1 MTACLRLVGL
11 VIILLMPYGGSG
23 SARSPHVT
31 RTSATQTVSSV
42 DPNVFETA
50 NAGFAQAMYEEFL
63 RDPAAVGPEWRR
75 LFESGIVGEKPSGN
89 GTGQRAHATAGQSRP
104 AEAADTAERVPA
116 ATGPASLPPGAS
128 PIKGPAARLVANME
142 QSLTV
147 PTATTLRVVAV
158 GVLEER
164 RRAIN
169 AALQAA
175 GRQDKISFTHLIAYA
190 QVQATKRHPV
200 MGHTLVMHE
209 GTPYRVQP
217 EGIALGLAVDVQRKD
232 GSRGLVVPVIKR
244 AETMDFAAFQAAY
257 EGLVEQARTNRLMPD
272 DFAGATM
279 SLTNP
284 GGLGTVASVPRLMA
298 GQGSIIAV
306 GAIGYPTEFSGVA
319 EERLREFG
327 ISKVMTV
334 TSTYDHRVIQGAES
348 GAFLATVEHLLQGD
362 DEFYDLIEE
371 SLQLSAISYQIVKA
385 APAARRDDAG
395 PVAPEMLYHVAAA
408 MALTKA
414 FRMHGHLAAHLDPLG
429 TPPIGD
435 PALDPG
441 PLGLT
446 PEVMAAIPSKML
458 RIAVPGRTLAE
469 SLPHL
474 QATYC
479 GTMAYE
485 IEHIST
491 HEERVWL
498 REKIESGAYRQPLS
512 PDEQRALLSRLTEV
526 EALEKFLHKAYLGQK
541 RFSIEGVDMLVPMLD
556 LTIERAAESGARDVV
571 IGMAHRGR
579 LNVLAHTIGRPYETI
594 FAEFEGGR
602 LVEGG
607 QLTPEGGT
615 GDVKYH
621 HGAEGAYVTSKGTAI
636 TVSLAPNP
644 SHLEFVT
651 PVVDGRARAK
661 QTQRRGRDAHHD
673 PTAALPVAIHGDAA
687 FAGQGVVAETL
698 NLGSLKGYRTGGTL
712 HLITNNQV
720 GFTTDM
726 EDARS
731 TRYASDLAK
740 GFDIPIIHVNA
751 DDPEASLA
759 AVRLAM
765 AYRDRFHQDMLI
777 DLVGYRRHGHNEGDE
792 PAYTQPVMYERIRA
806 LPTVRERYARSLVEA
821 GVLTQEESDRDR
833 EQAYQRLVDIQQSF
847 KASTGRSITK
857 EREVRFGG
865 AGQEVETALASE
877 FITSLNEQ
885 LLTWPEGFTV
895 HPKLRKQL
903 ERRRAALNEG
913 GIDWAH
919 AETLALASLLT
930 EGVPLRLTGQD
941 TERGTFS
948 QRHLVLHDAAT
959 GQAWAPVQKLP
970 GALAP
975 LELYNS
981 PLSELATLGFEYG
994 YSAAAP
1000 EVLVLW
1006 EAQFGDFINAAQVVV
1021 DQFLS
1026 AGLSKW
1032 GLTTR
1037 LTLLLPHGYEGQ
1049 GPEHSSARLE
1059 RFLQLAAEGNI
1070 RVANPTTPAQ
1080 YFHLLRRQAR
1090 RTRQRPLVVM
1100 TPKSLLRLPQANS
1113 KLEDLA
1119 GGTWRPVLDDPSSP
1133 EDVSAVSRLVLCSG
1147 KIYYDLLPEADKME
1161 RDRPALIRLEQLYS
1175 FPWSE
1180 LRAVLAR
1187 YGGLEELVW
1196 AQEEPRNMGAWAY
1209 VEPKLRELAPEGVA
1223 VSFVGR
1229 PDRASPA
1236 EGYPAAHVAEQSRII
1251 REALEVRGR
1260 REEVPLPTVEVAG
1273 EAKG

>member
-1 MTACLRLVGL
+1 M
-11 VIILLMPYGGSG
+11 
-23 SARSPHVT
+23 
-31 RTSATQTVSSV
+31 

-75 LFESGIVGEKPSGN
+75 LFESGIVGERPDGN
-89 GTGQRAHATAGQSRP
+89 GAAAPAPRQAPEPRP
-104 AEAADTAERVPA
+104 AVVAAMPPA
-116 ATGPASLPPGAS
+116 PATLPAGAAA
-128 PIKGPAARLVANME
+128 IKGPAAKLVANMNE
-142 QSLTV
+142 SLTV
-147 PTATTLRVVAV
+147 PTATTFRVLPV
-158 GVLEER
+158 GVLEQKR
-164 RRAIN
+164 RGLN
-169 AALQAA
+169 QGLQAA
-175 GRQDKISFTHLIAYA
+175 GKPGKISFTHLIAFA
-190 QVQATKRHPV
+190 LVQATKQHPV
-200 MGHTLVMHE
+200 MGHTLVMQD
-209 GTPYRVQP
+209 GTPYRVAP

-244 AETMDFAAFQAAY
+244 ADTMDFAAFHAAY
-257 EGLVEQARTNRLMPD
+257 EALVEKARTNRLMPD

-284 GGLGTVASVPRLMA
+284 GGLGTVGSVPRLMA

-306 GAIGYPTEFSGVA
+306 GAIGYPAEFSAVT
-319 EERLREFG
+319 EERLRDFG

-348 GAFLATVEHLLQGD
+348 GTFLATVDHLLQGD
-362 DEFYDLIEE
+362 QGFFELIAE
-371 SLQLSAISYQIVKA
+371 SLGLGEAGYQLARPQPAVQPGQEA
-385 APAARRDDAG
+385 AE
-395 PVAPEMLYHVAAA
+395 PVAPGMLYHVAAA
-408 MALTKA
+408 MALVKA

-446 PEVMAAIPSKML
+446 PEVMAAIPSNVL
-458 RIAVPGRTLAE
+458 RIAVSGGTLAE
-469 SLPHL
+469 ALPYL

-498 REKIESGAYRQPLS
+498 REKIESGAYRQPMG
-512 PDEQRALLSRLTEV
+512 PDEQRRLLQRLTEV
-526 EALEKFLHKAYLGQK
+526 ETLEKFLHKAYLGQK

-579 LNVLAHTIGRPYETI
+579 LNVLAHTVGRPYETI

-602 LVEGG
+602 HVEAG

-621 HGAEGAYVTSKGTAI
+621 HGAEGAYRTGKNKAI
-636 TVSLAPNP
+636 TVTLSPNP
-644 SHLEFVT
+644 SHLEFVA

-661 QTQRRGRDAHHD
+661 QTQRRGREAHHD
-673 PTAALPVAIHGDAA
+673 PTAALPVTIHGDAA

-698 NLGSLKGYRTGGTL
+698 NLGALKGYRTGGTL
-712 HLITNNQV
+712 HIITNNQI

-740 GFDIPIIHVNA
+740 GFDIPIIHVNG
-751 DDPEASLA
+751 DDPEACLS
-759 AVRLAM
+759 AVRLSM
-765 AYRDRFHQDMLI
+765 AYRDRFHQDVLI

-792 PAYTQPVMYERIRA
+792 PAYTQPIMYERIKALPPTRELYARA
-806 LPTVRERYARSLVEA
+806 LVAA
-821 GVLTQEESDRDR
+821 GVISQEEADR
-833 EQAYQRLVDIQQSF
+833 QASEAHQRLVDIQQGF
-847 KASTGRSITK
+847 KASMSRGTPSEPPHK
-857 EREVRFGG
+857 LAG
-865 AGQEVETALASE
+865 AGLEVDTALAAE
-877 FITSLNEQ
+877 FLVALNEQ
-885 LLTWPEGFTV
+885 LLSWPEGFTV
-895 HPKLRKQL
+895 HPKLVKQL
-903 ERRRAALNEG
+903 ERRRAALGPDG

-919 AETLALASLLT
+919 AEALALASLLT
-930 EGVPLRLTGQD
+930 EGVPVRLTGQD

-948 QRHLVLHDAAT
+948 QRHLVLHDVAT
-959 GQAWAPVQKLP
+959 GERLAPIQRLP

-975 LELYNS
+975 LELHNS

-1000 EVLVLW
+1000 DALVLW
-1006 EAQFGDFINAAQVVV
+1006 EAQFGDFINGAQVIV

-1037 LTLLLPHGYEGQ
+1037 LTVLLPHGYEGQ

-1090 RTRQRPLVVM
+1090 RTRQRPLVVL
-1100 TPKSLLRLPQANS
+1100 TPKSLLRLPQAAS
-1113 KLEDLA
+1113 RLEELSQ
-1119 GGTWRPVLDDPSSP
+1119 GKWFPVLDDPWAAGRA
-1133 EDVSAVSRLVLCSG
+1133 DGITRMILCTG
-1147 KIYYDLLPEADKME
+1147 KIYYDLLAETEKLKE
-1161 RDRPALIRLEQLYS
+1161 QRPALVRLEQLYS
-1175 FPWSE
+1175 FPWAES
-1180 LRAVLAR
+1180 RALLAR
-1187 YGGLEELVW
+1187 YPRLEELLWV
-1196 AQEEPRNMGAWAY
+1196 QEEPRNMGAWSYLA
-1209 VEPKLRELAPEGVA
+1209 PKLQELVPPGVQLGY
-1223 VSFVGR
+1223 VGR
-1229 PDRASPA
+1229 PERASPA
-1236 EGYPAAHVAEQSRII
+1236 EGYPAAHAAEQSRII
-1251 REALEVRGR
+1251 REAVEHGR
-1260 REEVPLPTVEVAG
+1260 RTAALPTMAAAG
-1273 EAKG
+1273 DTEG

>member
-1 MTACLRLVGL
+1 LV
-11 VIILLMPYGGSG
+11 
-23 SARSPHVT
+23 RSHLKMV
-31 RTSATQTVSSV
+31 VVV
-42 DPNVFETA
+42 DFNLFETA

-75 LFESGIVGEKPSGN
+75 LFESGVVGERPEGN
-89 GTGQRAHATAGQSRP
+89 GASAHRP
-104 AEAADTAERVPA
+104 ATEPRPAVTAALAPAPALPAPDAQVPA
-116 ATGPASLPPGAS
+116 GAS
-128 PIKGPAARLVANME
+128 ALKGPAAKLVANMTE
-142 QSLTV
+142 SLTV
-147 PTATTLRVVAV
+147 PTATTFRVLAV
-158 GVLEER
+158 GVLEDR
-164 RRAIN
+164 RRSFN
-169 AALQAA
+169 QRLQAA
-175 GRQDKISFTHLIAYA
+175 GKPGKISFTHLIAFGL
-190 QVQATKRHPV
+190 VQATKQHPV
-200 MGHTLVMHE
+200 MGHTLVVKD
-209 GTPYRVQP
+209 GTPYRVAP

-244 AETMDFAAFQAAY
+244 ADTMDFAAFHAAY
-257 EGLVEQARTNRLMPD
+257 EALVDKARTNRLMPD
-272 DFAGATM
+272 DFIGATM

-284 GGLGTVASVPRLMA
+284 GGLGTVGSVPRLMA

-306 GAIGYPTEFSGVA
+306 GAIGYPVEFSAVP
-319 EERLREFG
+319 EERLRDFG
-327 ISKVMTV
+327 VSKVMTV

-348 GAFLATVEHLLQGD
+348 GTFLATMDRLLQGD
-362 DEFYDLIEE
+362 QGFYELIAE
-371 SLQLSAISYQIVKA
+371 SLGLGDAGYQI
-385 APAARRDDAG
+385 ARPVPTAQPGQEAAG
-395 PVAPEMLYHVAAA
+395 PVTPEMLYHVAAA
-408 MALTKA
+408 MALVKA

-446 PEVMAAIPSKML
+446 PEVMAAIPSKVL

-469 SLPHL
+469 SLPYL

-485 IEHIST
+485 IEHIAT

-498 REKIESGAYRQPLS
+498 REKIESGAYRQPMG
-512 PDEQRALLSRLTEV
+512 PDEQRALLERLTQV

-571 IGMAHRGR
+571 LGMAHRGR
-579 LNVLAHTIGRPYETI
+579 LNVLAHTVGRPYETI

-602 LVEGG
+602 HVEAG

-621 HGAEGAYVTSKGTAI
+621 HGAEGAYRTGKSKAI
-636 TVSLAPNP
+636 TVTLSPNP
-644 SHLEFVT
+644 SHLEFVA

-661 QTQRRGRDAHHD
+661 QTQRRGREAHHD
-673 PTAALPVAIHGDAA
+673 PTAALPVIIHGDAA

-698 NLGSLKGYRTGGTL
+698 NLGALKGYRTGGTL
-712 HLITNNQV
+712 HIITNNQV

-726 EDARS
+726 DDARS

-751 DDPEASLA
+751 DDPEACLS
-759 AVRLAM
+759 AVRLSM
-765 AYRDRFHQDMLI
+765 GYRDRFHQDVLI
-777 DLVGYRRHGHNEGDE
+777 DLVGYRRHGHNESDE
-792 PAYTQPVMYERIRA
+792 PVYTQPLMYERIKELPGVRELYARA
-806 LPTVRERYARSLVEA
+806 LVA
-821 GVLTQEESDRDR
+821 GGTLTQEEADRQAAD
-833 EQAYQRLVDIQQSF
+833 AYQRLVDIQQGF
-847 KASTGRSITK
+847 KANRAAPGEPSHKLS
-857 EREVRFGG
+857 G
-865 AGQEVETALASE
+865 AGLEVDTALAAE
-877 FITSLNEQ
+877 FLVALNDQ

-895 HPKLRKQL
+895 HPKLQKQL
-903 ERRRAALNEG
+903 ERRRAAMGPEG

-919 AETLALASLLT
+919 AEALALASLLT

-941 TERGTFS
+941 SERGTFS
-948 QRHLVLHDAAT
+948 QRHLVLHDVKT
-959 GQAWAPVQKLP
+959 GQQLAPIQHLP

-975 LELYNS
+975 FELHNS

-994 YSAAAP
+994 YSAAAS
-1000 EVLVLW
+1000 EALVLW
-1006 EAQFGDFINAAQVVV
+1006 EAQFGDFINGAQVIV

-1026 AGLSKW
+1026 SGLSKW

-1100 TPKSLLRLPQANS
+1100 TPKSLLRLPQAGS
-1113 KLEDLA
+1113 KLEELA
-1119 GGTWRPVLDDPSSP
+1119 QGRWHPVLDDAWASSRP
-1133 EDVSAVSRLVLCSG
+1133 AEITRLVLCTG
-1147 KIYYDLLPEADKME
+1147 KLYYDLRAEADKLTGQ
-1161 RDRPALIRLEQLYS
+1161 RPAIVRLEQLYS
-1175 FPWSE
+1175 FPWQE
-1180 LRAVLAR
+1180 IRTVLGR
-1187 YGGLEELVW
+1187 YPRLEELVW
-1196 AQEEPRNMGAWAY
+1196 VQEEPRNMGAWTYLA
-1209 VEPKLRELAPEGVA
+1209 PKLSELATGGIR
-1223 VSFVGR
+1223 VSYVGR
-1229 PDRASPA
+1229 PERASPA
-1236 EGYPAAHVAEQSRII
+1236 EGYPAAHTAEQGRII
-1251 REALEVRGR
+1251 REALEAGGR
-1260 REEVPLPTVEVAG
+1260 PPTIPTAAAAG
-1273 EAKG
+1273 EGMG

>member
-1 MTACLRLVGL
+1 M
-11 VIILLMPYGGSG
+11 
-23 SARSPHVT
+23 
-31 RTSATQTVSSV
+31 
-42 DPNVFETA
+42 FETA

-63 RDPAAVGPEWRR
+63 RDPSAVGPEWRS
-75 LFESGIVGEKPSGN
+75 LFESGVVGERPESGN
-89 GTGQRAHATAGQSRP
+89 GAGSPPTR
-104 AEAADTAERVPA
+104 
-116 ATGPASLPPGAS
+116 TGPTERSPAGLPAGAS
-128 PIKGPAARLVANME
+128 PLKGPAAKLVTNMNE
-142 QSLTV
+142 SLTV
-147 PTATTLRVVAV
+147 PTATTFRVVPV
-158 GVLEER
+158 GVLEESR
-164 RRAIN
+164 RRLN
-169 AALQAA
+169 QGLQKA

-190 QVQATKRHPV
+190 LVQATKQHPV
-200 MGHTLVMHE
+200 MGHTLVMQE
-209 GTPYRVQP
+209 GAPYRVQP

-244 AETMDFAAFQAAY
+244 AETMDFSAFHMAY
-257 EGLVEQARTNRLMPD
+257 EALVEKARTNRLMPD

-284 GGLGTVASVPRLMA
+284 GGLGTVASVPRLMS

-306 GAIGYPTEFSGVA
+306 GAIGYPVEFSRVSSD
-319 EERLREFG
+319 RIRELG
-327 ISKVMTV
+327 ISKIMTI

-348 GAFLATVEHLLQGD
+348 GTFLATVEHLLQGAD
-362 DEFYDLIEE
+362 GFYDLIAEGLGLAE
-371 SLQLSAISYQIVKA
+371 ASYQLVKPS
-385 APAARRDDAG
+385 APVRPSQETAVQAS
-395 PVAPEMLYHVAAA
+395 PEMLYHVAAA
-408 MALTKA
+408 MALVKA

-446 PEVMAAIPSKML
+446 PEIMVAIPSRVL
-458 RIAVPGRTLAE
+458 RIAVPGGTLAE
-469 SLPHL
+469 SLPYL

-498 REKIESGAYRQPLS
+498 REKIESGAYRQPMA
-512 PDEQRALLSRLTEV
+512 PDERRRLLQRLTQV

-541 RFSIEGVDMLVPMLD
+541 RFSIEGLDMLVPMLD
-556 LTIERAAESGARDVV
+556 LTIERAADSGAREVV

-579 LNVLAHTIGRPYETI
+579 LNVLAHTVGRPYETI

-602 LVEGG
+602 HVEGG

-621 HGAEGAYVTSKGTAI
+621 HGAEGAYATGKGKAI
-636 TVSLAPNP
+636 TVTLSPNP
-644 SHLEFVT
+644 SHLEFVS
-651 PVVDGRARAK
+651 PVVDGRACAR
-661 QTQRRGRDAHHD
+661 QTQRRGREAHHD
-673 PTAALPVAIHGDAA
+673 PSAALPVAIHGDAA

-698 NLGSLKGYRTGGTL
+698 NLGALKGYRTGGTL

-751 DDPEASLA
+751 DDPEACLSA
-759 AVRLAM
+759 ARLSM

-792 PAYTQPVMYERIRA
+792 PAYTQPVMYERIRN
-806 LPTVRERYARSLVEA
+806 LPPVRERYAQALVA
-821 GVLTQEESDRDR
+821 GGLLTQEEADRQAAD
-833 EQAYQRLVDIQQSF
+833 AYQRLVDIQQGF
-847 KASTGRSITK
+847 KASMGKGTK
-857 EREVRFGG
+857 REEAPPKQVV
-865 AGQEVETALASE
+865 AGQEVETSVSPQFLTAL
-877 FITSLNEQ
+877 NDQ

-895 HPKLRKQL
+895 HPKLVKQL
-903 ERRRAALNEG
+903 ERRRGAVGADG

-919 AETLALASLLT
+919 AETLALASLLS
-930 EGVPLRLTGQD
+930 EGVPVRLTGQD

-948 QRHLVLHDAAT
+948 QRHLVLHDANT
-959 GQAWAPVQKLP
+959 GESYTPMQHLP

-975 LELYNS
+975 LELHNS

-1000 EVLVLW
+1000 EALVLW
-1006 EAQFGDFINAAQVVV
+1006 EAQFGDFINGGQVIV
-1021 DQFLS
+1021 DQFLA

-1070 RVANPTTPAQ
+1070 RVANPTTPGQ

-1090 RTRQRPLVVM
+1090 RTRQRPLIIM

-1113 KLEDLA
+1113 RLEELA
-1119 GGTWRPVLDDPSSP
+1119 SGAWRPVLDDPWAT
-1133 EDVSAVSRLVLCSG
+1133 ERAGEISRLVLCSG
-1147 KIYYDLLPEADKME
+1147 KLYYDLLAEAEKMSAH
-1161 RDRPALIRLEQLYS
+1161 RPAIVRVEQLYS
-1175 FPWSE
+1175 FPWTE
-1180 LRAVLAR
+1180 ARQVLGR
-1187 YGGLEELVW
+1187 YPQADEIVW
-1196 AQEEPRNMGAWAY
+1196 VQEEPRNMGPWTY
-1209 VEPKLRELAPEGVA
+1209 IEPKLREIAASQSE
-1223 VSFVGR
+1223 VSYVGR
-1229 PDRASPA
+1229 PERASPA
-1236 EGYPAAHVAEQSRII
+1236 EGYPAAHAAEQNRII
-1251 REALEVRGR
+1251 REALGSGR
-1260 REEVPLPTVEVAG
+1260 KKAPLDTMAVAG

>member
-1 MTACLRLVGL
+1 
-11 VIILLMPYGGSG
+11 
-23 SARSPHVT
+23 
-31 RTSATQTVSSV
+31 VSFV

-63 RDPAAVGPEWRR
+63 RDPTAVGPEWRR
-75 LFESGIVGEKPSGN
+75 LFESGIVGEKPSPN
-89 GTGQRAHATAGQSRP
+89 GAGQRDGGAAGQEQRTADRIAS
-104 AEAADTAERVPA
+104 ASAAPPPMTRSAGPPPA
-116 ATGPASLPPGAS
+116 APLPSGAS
-128 PIKGPAARLVANME
+128 PIKGPAAKLVVNME

-147 PTATTLRVVAV
+147 PTATTLRVVPV
-158 GVLEER
+158 GILEER
-164 RRAIN
+164 RRRIN
-169 AALQAA
+169 AALQAS
-175 GRQDKISFTHLIAYA
+175 GRRDKVSFTHLIAYA
-190 QVQATKRHPV
+190 LVQATKRHPV
-200 MGHTLVMHE
+200 MGHTLVLHE
-209 GTPYRVQP
+209 GMPHRVQP

-244 AETMDFAAFQAAY
+244 AETMDFAAFHAAY
-257 EGLVEQARTNRLMPD
+257 EGLVEKARTNRLMPD
-272 DFAGATM
+272 DFTGATM

-306 GAIGYPTEFSGVA
+306 GAIGYPAEFSGVA
-319 EERLREFG
+319 EERLRDFG

-362 DEFYDLIEE
+362 EGFYELIEE
-371 SLQLSAISYQIVKA
+371 SLQLSAVSYQLVKA
-385 APAARRDDAG
+385 APTAKREEEAG
-395 PVAPEMLYHVAAA
+395 PIAPEMLYHVAAA
-408 MALTKA
+408 MALIKA

-446 PEVMAAIPSKML
+446 PEVMAAIPSKVL

-469 SLPHL
+469 SLPYL

-491 HEERVWL
+491 HAARVWL
-498 REKIESGAYRQPLS
+498 RGKIESGAYRQPL
-512 PDEQRALLSRLTEV
+512 PAEEQRALLRRLTEV

-579 LNVLAHTIGRPYETI
+579 LNVLAHTVGRPYETI

-602 LVEGG
+602 QVEGG

-621 HGAEGAYVTSKGTAI
+621 HGADGAYVTAKGTAI
-636 TVSLAPNP
+636 TVSLSPNP
-644 SHLEFVT
+644 SHLEFVS

-673 PTAALPVAIHGDAA
+673 PSAALPVTIHGDAA

-698 NLGSLKGYRTGGTL
+698 NLGALKGYRTGGTL
-712 HLITNNQV
+712 HIITNNQV

-751 DDPEASLA
+751 DDPEASLSA
-759 AVRLAM
+759 ARLAM
-765 AYRDRFHQDMLI
+765 AYRDQFHQDVLI

-806 LPTVRERYARSLVEA
+806 LPTVRDRYARTLIEA
-821 GVLTQEESDRDR
+821 GVITQEEGDQEA
-833 EQAYQRLVDIQQSF
+833 EQAYQRLVDIQQAF
-847 KASTGRSITK
+847 RASTGRTVGK
-857 EREVRFGG
+857 EREVRLGG
-865 AGQEVETALASE
+865 AGQEVETALAPE

-885 LLTWPEGFTV
+885 LLSWPEGFSV

-903 ERRRAALNEG
+903 ERRRAALSEG

-919 AETLALASLLT
+919 AEALALASLLT

-948 QRHLVLHDAAT
+948 QRHLVLHDAST
-959 GQAWAPVQKLP
+959 GLAWAPIQKLP

-975 LELYNS
+975 IELHNS

-1006 EAQFGDFINAAQVVV
+1006 EAQFGDFINGAQVIV

-1090 RTRQRPLVVM
+1090 RTRQRPLVIM

-1113 KLEDLA
+1113 NLEELA
-1119 GGTWRPVLDDPSSP
+1119 GGAWRPVLDDPSTGDGASKT
-1133 EDVSAVSRLVLCSG
+1133 SRVVLCSG
-1147 KIYYDLLPEADKME
+1147 KIYYELLTEADKM
-1161 RDRPALIRLEQLYS
+1161 RTGRPAIARLEQLYS
-1175 FPWSE
+1175 FPWAE
-1180 LRAVLAR
+1180 MRAMLAR
-1187 YGGLEELVW
+1187 YGKLEELVW
-1196 AQEEPRNMGAWAY
+1196 VQEEPRNMGAWTY
-1209 VEPKLRELAPEGVA
+1209 VEPKLRELAPAGVE
-1223 VSFVGR
+1223 VSYVGR
-1229 PDRASPA
+1229 PERASPA
-1236 EGYPAAHVAEQSRII
+1236 EGYPAAHTAEQSRII
-1251 REALEVRGR
+1251 REALEARGR
-1260 REEVPLPTVEVAG
+1260 PEQVPLPTVAAAG

>member
-1 MTACLRLVGL
+1 MVD
-11 VIILLMPYGGSG
+11 V
-23 SARSPHVT
+23 
-31 RTSATQTVSSV
+31 V

-50 NAGFAQAMYEEFL
+50 NAGFAQVMYEEFL

-75 LFESGIVGEKPSGN
+75 LFESGIVGERPDGN
-89 GTGQRAHATAGQSRP
+89 GAAAPRAAV
-104 AEAADTAERVPA
+104 AAAMPA
-116 ATGPASLPPGAS
+116 AAAPAASPTTTTLPPGAS
-128 PIKGPAARLVANME
+128 AIKGPAAKLVANMSE
-142 QSLTV
+142 SLTV
-147 PTATTLRVVAV
+147 PTATTFRVLPVA
-158 GVLEER
+158 VLEEKR
-164 RRAIN
+164 RGLN
-169 AALQAA
+169 QALQAA
-175 GRQDKISFTHLIAYA
+175 GKPGKISFTHLIAYGL
-190 QVQATKRHPV
+190 VQATKQHPV
-200 MGHTLVMHE
+200 MGHTLLVHD
-209 GTPYRVQP
+209 GVPYRVAP

-244 AETMDFAAFQAAY
+244 ADTMDFGAFHAAY
-257 EGLVEQARTNRLMPD
+257 EALVEKARTNRLMPD

-306 GAIGYPTEFSGVA
+306 GAIGYPAEFSAVA
-319 EERLREFG
+319 DERLREFG

-348 GAFLATVEHLLQGD
+348 GSFLATVDHLLQGD
-362 DEFYDLIEE
+362 QGFYELIAE
-371 SLQLSAISYQIVKA
+371 SVGLGQAEYQLARPKP
-385 APAARRDDAG
+385 APTPGQESAG
-395 PVAPEMLYHVAAA
+395 PVTPEMLYHVAAA
-408 MALTKA
+408 MALVKA

-435 PALDPG
+435 PALNPG

-446 PEVMAAIPSKML
+446 PEVMAAIPSKVL
-458 RIAVPGRTLAE
+458 RIAVPGGTLAE
-469 SLPHL
+469 SLPYL

-498 REKIESGAYRQPLS
+498 RAKIESGAYRQPMA
-512 PDEQRALLSRLTEV
+512 PDEQRKLLQRLTEV
-526 EALEKFLHKAYLGQK
+526 ETLEKFLHKAYLGQK

-556 LTIERAAESGARDVV
+556 LTIESAAESGARDVV

-579 LNVLAHTIGRPYETI
+579 LNVLAHTVGRPYETI

-602 LVEGG
+602 HVEAG

-621 HGAEGAYVTSKGTAI
+621 HGAEGAYRTGKNKSI
-636 TVSLAPNP
+636 TVTLSPNP
-644 SHLEFVT
+644 SHLEFVA
-651 PVVDGRARAK
+651 PVVDGRARAR

-673 PTAALPVAIHGDAA
+673 PTAALPVTIHGDAA

-698 NLGSLKGYRTGGTL
+698 NLGALKGYRTGGTL
-712 HLITNNQV
+712 HIITNNQV
-720 GFTTDM
+720 GFTTNM

-740 GFDIPIIHVNA
+740 GFDIPIIHVNG
-751 DDPEASLA
+751 DDAEACLS

-765 AYRDRFHQDMLI
+765 AYRDRFHQDVLI

-792 PAYTQPVMYERIRA
+792 PTYTQPVMYERIKA
-806 LPTVRERYARSLVEA
+806 LPTTRELYARALVA
-821 GVLTQEESDRDR
+821 SGTITQEEADRQAT
-833 EQAYQRLVDIQQSF
+833 EAYQRLVDIQQGF
-847 KASTGRSITK
+847 KASMSRGAPSESQHKTVGPGL
-857 EREVRFGG
+857 EVD
-865 AGQEVETALASE
+865 TALAPE
-877 FITSLNEQ
+877 FLVALNEQ
-885 LLTWPEGFTV
+885 LLSWPEGFTV

-903 ERRRAALNEG
+903 ERRRAALGPEG

-919 AETLALASLLT
+919 AEALALASLLT
-930 EGVPLRLTGQD
+930 EGVPIRLTGQD

-948 QRHLVLHDAAT
+948 QRHLVLHDVVT
-959 GQAWAPVQKLP
+959 GERLAPMERLP

-975 LELYNS
+975 LELHNS

-1000 EVLVLW
+1000 EALVLW
-1006 EAQFGDFINAAQVVV
+1006 EAQFGDFINGAQVIV

-1026 AGLSKW
+1026 SGLSKW

-1080 YFHLLRRQAR
+1080 YYHLLRRQAR
-1090 RTRQRPLVVM
+1090 RNRQRPLIVM
-1100 TPKSLLRLPQANS
+1100 TPKSLLRLPQAS
-1113 KLEDLA
+1113 SRLEELA
-1119 GGTWRPVLDDPSSP
+1119 GGRWNPILDDPWGT
-1133 EDVSAVSRLVLCSG
+1133 EHAGEIRRVVLCTG
-1147 KIYYDLLPEADKME
+1147 KVYYDLLSEAGKVSSQ
-1161 RDRPALIRLEQLYS
+1161 RPALVRLEQLYS
-1175 FPWSE
+1175 FPWAE
-1180 LRAVLAR
+1180 ARAMLAR
-1187 YGGLEELVW
+1187 YPRLEELVW
-1196 AQEEPRNMGAWAY
+1196 AQEEPRNMGAWTYLA
-1209 VEPKLRELAPEGVA
+1209 PKLQELASAGLHVGY
-1223 VSFVGR
+1223 VGR
-1229 PDRASPA
+1229 PERASPA
-1236 EGYPAAHVAEQSRII
+1236 EGYPAAHAAEQGRII
-1251 REALEVRGR
+1251 RDALDGTR
-1260 REEVPLPTVEVAG
+1260 RPPLLPPITLATDT
-1273 EAKG
+1273 KG

>member
-1 MTACLRLVGL
+1 
-11 VIILLMPYGGSG
+11 
-23 SARSPHVT
+23 
-31 RTSATQTVSSV
+31 V

-75 LFESGIVGEKPSGN
+75 LFESGVVGEKPSSN
-89 GTGQRAHATAGQSRP
+89 GTDRRSEGQVAVAPQPAAPSPAQTAPADRP
-104 AEAADTAERVPA
+104 AELPTGAVPIR
-116 ATGPASLPPGAS
+116 GPQA
-128 PIKGPAARLVANME
+128 KLVANMTE
-142 QSLTV
+142 SLGV
-147 PTATTLRVVAV
+147 PTATTFRVVPVAT
-158 GVLEER
+158 LEDR
-164 RRAIN
+164 RRRLN
-169 AALQAA
+169 QELQAA
-175 GRQDKISFTHLIAYA
+175 GKTGKTSFTHLIAFA
-190 QVQATKRHPV
+190 LVQATKQHPV
-200 MGHTLVMHE
+200 MGHTLLAHE

-217 EGIALGLAVDVQRKD
+217 QGIALGLAVDVQRKD

-244 AETMDFAAFQAAY
+244 AETMDFAAFHAAY
-257 EGLVEQARTNRLMPD
+257 EGLVEKARTNRLMPD
-272 DFAGATM
+272 DFVGATM

-306 GAIGYPTEFSGVA
+306 GAIGYPAEFSAVP
-319 EERLREFG
+319 EERLRELG
-327 ISKVMTV
+327 VSKVMTL

-348 GAFLATVEHLLQGD
+348 GAFLATLDHLLQGD
-362 DEFYDLIEE
+362 QGFYELVEE
-371 SLQLSAISYQIVKA
+371 SLQLSAVSYQLVKS
-385 APAARRDDAG
+385 APAPKRDEPAG

-408 MALTKA
+408 MALIKA
-414 FRMHGHLAAHLDPLG
+414 FRMHGHLAAKLDPLG

-435 PALDPG
+435 PALDPA

-446 PEVMAAIPSKML
+446 PEVMAAIPSKVL

-474 QATYC
+474 QRTYC

-498 REKIESGAYRQPLS
+498 REKIESGAYRQPMA
-512 PDEQRALLSRLTEV
+512 PEEQRRLLHRLSEV
-526 EALEKFLHKAYLGQK
+526 EALERFLHKAYLGQK
-541 RFSIEGVDMLVPMLD
+541 RFSIEGLDMLVPMLD

-579 LNVLAHTIGRPYETI
+579 LNVLAHTVGRPYETI

-621 HGAEGAYVTSKGTAI
+621 HGAEGAYVTSQGKAI
-636 TVSLAPNP
+636 TVSLSPNP
-644 SHLEFVT
+644 SHLEFVA

-661 QTQRRGRDAHHD
+661 QTQRRGREAHHD
-673 PTAALPVAIHGDAA
+673 PSAALPVAIHGDAA

-698 NLGSLKGYRTGGTL
+698 NLGALKGYRTGGTL

-751 DDPEASLA
+751 DDPEACLS

-792 PAYTQPVMYERIRA
+792 PAYTQPQMYDRIKN
-806 LPTVRERYARSLVEA
+806 LPSVRERYAHALVDA
-821 GVLTQEESDRDR
+821 GVMTREEADA
-833 EQAYQRLVDIQQSF
+833 EATTAYQRLVDIQQAF
-847 KASTGRSITK
+847 KSSMGKATAQEQT
-857 EREVRFGG
+857 VRFSGPG
-865 AGQEVETALASE
+865 LEVETALSPE
-877 FITSLNEQ
+877 FITALNEQ

-903 ERRRAALNEG
+903 ERRRAAVGEG

-930 EGVPLRLTGQD
+930 EGVPIRLTGQD

-948 QRHLVLHDAAT
+948 QRHLVLHDVAT
-959 GQAWAPVQKLP
+959 GRTWAPIQKLP

-975 LELYNS
+975 MELHNS

-994 YSAAAP
+994 YSAAAS
-1000 EVLVLW
+1000 EALVLW
-1006 EAQFGDFINAAQVVV
+1006 EAQFGDFINGGQVIV

-1100 TPKSLLRLPQANS
+1100 TPKSLLRLPQAGS
-1113 KLEDLA
+1113 RLEDLA
-1119 GGTWRPVLDDPSSP
+1119 YGAWRPVLDDPSA
-1133 EDVSAVSRLVLCSG
+1133 EQRRHSRRVLVCSG
-1147 KIYYDLLPEADKME
+1147 KIYYDLLAEAEKME
-1161 RDRPALIRLEQLYS
+1161 ERPPIVRFEQLYS
-1175 FPWSE
+1175 FPWTE
-1180 LRAVLAR
+1180 ARQVLAG
-1187 YGGLEELVW
+1187 YGAMEELVW
-1196 AQEEPRNMGAWAY
+1196 VQEEPCNMGAWTY
-1209 VEPKLRELAPEGVA
+1209 VEPRLREMAPEGVE
-1223 VSFVGR
+1223 VSYVGR
-1229 PDRASPA
+1229 PERASPA
-1236 EGYPAAHVAEQSRII
+1236 EGYPAAHIAEQGRIV
-1251 REALEVRGR
+1251 REALQSAAPK
-1260 REEVPLPTVEVAG
+1260 EVPDTVVAAG
-1273 EAKG
+1273 EAKA